1 MSSSEHT
8 PSSSPVFVTAALI
21 IVIGFFELFVLFA
34 GQTHG

>member
-8 PSSSPVFVTAALI
+8 PSSSPVIVTAAFI
-21 IVIGFFELFVLFA
+21 IVIGIFELLVLFA